1 MSERRGTNWTKEN
14 DEFMERMHE
23 LDRQTVRENQLERE
37 GVNKLNWYRET
48 HKEDKKTIENLQSDR
63 EKLQSRHNELLYDRA
78 KLQTE
83 NDDLKVERDSLLARV
98 AELEK
103 GVQEGGD
110 LVE

>member
-1 MSERRGTNWTKEN
+1 MSERRGINWTKEN

-37 GVNKLNWYRET
+37 GVNKLNWYRAT
-48 HKEDKKTIENLQSDR
+48 HKEDKKTIENLQSDC
-63 EKLQSRHNELLYDRA
+63 EKLQSQHNELLYDRA